1 MTAFST
7 KIDDART
14 TVPVRGTN
22 VACFRAGSGPV
33 PPLVLLHGGGLD
45 SARTTWAPLWH
56 DLVVGGP
63 VLAPDLP
70 GFGATGLGDT
80 SPTIAGY
87 RDWLLALLDAL
98 AVDRCVL
105 AGLSLGGAVAL
116 KVALAAPHR
125 IAGLVLFAPY
135 GLSPR
140 IPGGRLGW
148 VSVHLPGVTTASYA
162 VLRRSRCALRHSLAM
177 LLRRPGALTDAVIDE
192 VTALLHLPDAGR
204 AWRQLQREE
213 ARWSGPA
220 TDLRTALGS
229 VTCQAVLVSAEH
241 DIVPPGDIR
250 IAAKAMPNA
259 RFVLVAGAGHWLPRD
274 APTEIAAE
282 LIDLRHRA
290 ASADTDE
297 DSPDGRRDQL
307 N

>member
-63 VLAPDLP
+63 VLAPIYLASVP
-70 GFGATGLGDT
+70 PPWET

-125 IAGLVLFAPY
+125 IAGLGLLAPY
-135 GLSPR
+135 GLSPV
-140 IPGGRLGW
+140 P
-148 VSVHLPGVTTASYA
+148 
-162 VLRRSRCALRHSLAM
+162 
-177 LLRRPGALTDAVIDE
+177 
-192 VTALLHLPDAGR
+192 
-204 AWRQLQREE
+204 
-213 ARWSGPA
+213 
-220 TDLRTALGS
+220 
-229 VTCQAVLVSAEH
+229 LV
-241 DIVPPGDIR
+241 P
-250 IAAKAMPNA
+250 
-259 RFVLVAGAGHWLPRD
+259 LVAGSAGP
-274 APTEIAAE
+274 ACTCPA
-282 LIDLRHRA
+282 
-290 ASADTDE
+290 
-297 DSPDGRRDQL
+297 
-307 N
+307 